1 LYCVEKARFEQFSG
15 PFTSFTV
22 AVAVV
27 LFGMASGM
35 DAKNFALLSRKL
47 EALNYTDPLEP
58 VSAPLVQKL
67 VDDLVHTT
75 ESYRAL
81 KLKNAKAGQEVEQW
95 QGKVRK
101 S

>member
-1 LYCVEKARFEQFSG
+1 
-15 PFTSFTV
+15 
-22 AVAVV
+22 
-27 LFGMASGM
+27 M
-35 DAKNFALLSRKL
+35 DAKNFALLARKL
-47 EALNYTDPLEP
+47 EALNYNDQLDP

-95 QGKVRK
+95 QGKARPPGLANDIK
-101 S
+101 NKPRRRPGKC